1 MKQSFFDWH
10 RLSLLTKNNRLM
22 RYNSLCF
29 QIFLNIHLKEWQLWF
44 FPWFRGNSKSYKE
57 LSAIHRQ
64 HWHLSRETFDSK
76 KCDSQSSTI
85 TSQSNIVAGADTSWQ
100 AYYVEH
106 LSLIMS
112 PILLHE
118 SLVQGTN
125 IRYDMFTSASQPG
138 SGAMSYLLI

>member
-1 MKQSFFDWH
+1 
-10 RLSLLTKNNRLM
+10 M

-29 QIFLNIHLKEWQLWF
+29 QIFLNISLEGMITVI
-44 FPWFRGNSKSYKE
+44 FPWFRGNSKSDKE

-64 HWHLSRETFDSK
+64 HWHLSGETFDSK